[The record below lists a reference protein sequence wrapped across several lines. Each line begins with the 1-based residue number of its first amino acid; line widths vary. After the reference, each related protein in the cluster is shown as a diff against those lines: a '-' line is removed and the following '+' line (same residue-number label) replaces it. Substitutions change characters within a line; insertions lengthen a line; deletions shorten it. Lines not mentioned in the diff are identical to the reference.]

1 MSTETA
7 STNGAQIKSF
17 TFGEPVPVLN
27 AYDVVYTGI
36 LSMGDTYFELPVDF
50 FALSR
55 LYRATPHHGS
65 ALQIKRNL
73 LKKYFIPHP
82 LLSRQQFEALVQDFL
97 IFGNCYLE
105 TTRSK
110 LGSILSINPAPARY
124 VRRGADLVTYYWL
137 NPLMMDPIP
146 FPAGSVAHLM
156 QPDIDQEVYGVPDYM
171 GILQSVMLNEAATLF
186 RRRYYENGSHA
197 GFILYVTGEEQNTE
211 DIDAIR
217 QALRDSKGV
226 GNFRNL
232 FLHVPKGQK
241 DGVQLIPVSD
251 VKASD
256 DFAALKGTSRDDQL
270 AGHRVPPQLL
280 GIVPTN
286 NGGFGSISVAAQVF
300 IENEIAPIME
310 SLTELNT
317 MIGEEVIR
325 FLPLP
330 TPQPTPPSPQP
341 AAS

>member
-1 MSTETA
+1 MST
-7 STNGAQIKSF
+7 SNSNSIKSF
-17 TFGEPVPVLN
+17 TFSEPTSVLT
-27 AYDVVYTGI
+27 AHDVVYTGI
-36 LSMGDTYFELPVDF
+36 LSIGETYFELPIDF
-50 FALSR
+50 WALSR

-82 LLSRQQFEALVQDFL
+82 LLSRQQFETLVQDFL

-110 LGSILSINPAPARY
+110 LGSILSISPAPARY
-124 VRRGADLVTYYWL
+124 VRRGIDLDTYYWL
-137 NPLMMDPIP
+137 DPFMLDPIP
-146 FPAGSVAHLM
+146 FPTGSIAHLM
-156 QPDIDQEVYGVPDYM
+156 QPDVDQEVYGIPDYM
-171 GILQSVMLNEAATLF
+171 GILQSVMLNESATLF

-211 DIDAIR
+211 DIDAMR
-217 QALRDSKGV
+217 HALRESKGV

-286 NGGFGSISVAAQVF
+286 NGGFGSLSVAADVF

-317 MIGEEVIR
+317 IIGEEVIQ
-325 FLPLP
+325 FKPLP
-330 TPQPTPPSPQP
+330 TPQTTS
-341 AAS
+341 S